1 MIYKINNFSLKSF
14 KNYTTPNNMLF
25 KKNNVFFGYNGKG
38 KTSLAK
44 GIEKEIRDIQGIN
57 DNEFRIFSK
66 DYLKLKLVNDKRRIK
81 GVKAVFGNKNVKN
94 DEEIEKLKEKIQ
106 DTTVLSNEIISNLKS
121 IDSLIKTIEDG
132 IRGSKKIRH
141 VSVTNHEELANFKA
155 TFQNMKATA
164 LKITTVDKL
173 ETINVEFDFERAK
186 LDLESLPTI
195 DLLNLTDD
203 LNTASKIVNS
213 PYKMEDIPATKVL
226 DWIEQGILLNKERE
240 KCLFCGSELTNYD
253 KIVENFKEFVNSTK
267 QKDERLLINFFEVL
281 KSEILKIENFISHE
295 QRFENCGINISSQ
308 IKALAEYKDRLCYFK
323 ERIDDKL
330 SNFESLIPIEFG
342 NIEIKRTI
350 ASGALFAIKHIV
362 SDSITRLT
370 KEESKFNDLLKGSIA
385 IKILS
390 NKKINEL
397 AKETNE
403 KIVKLKAIDESNLL
417 LNSQI
422 RDLRNK
428 VKATNDF
435 AIFINGVLLDLDFKF
450 KLDIIEEDYRI
461 TPLKSD
467 TEIDIDEISEGE
479 RNLLS
484 LLFFYFELFDD
495 DKQIHFKEDIRYVI
509 VDDPLSSLD
518 DNNRAYLISVIQL
531 LFKQNNVQVFVFT
544 HDWDAYCQLLY
555 NADKNNFGSFEI
567 KKDSNGVSNVEIG
580 KPTIT
585 PYEHD
590 FFELLDMSNK
600 TADSLDDCDIYHL
613 PNCMRRVL
621 ESFLKFKV
629 PNSSP
634 TNKNVANVSIGLFN
648 KDTLEAKEQTKL
660 MALLLVINSQSHKAA
675 RNSEEVFKA
684 LKFLISRIKVVDE
697 AHFNMLKNKKSLYD
711 QINGTNYSTHN

>member
-1 MIYKINNFSLKSF
+1 
-14 KNYTTPNNMLF
+14 MLF

-38 KTSLAK
+38 KSSLAK
-44 GIEKEIRDIQGIN
+44 GIEKEIRDQRGITDN
-57 DNEFRIFSK
+57 DFRIFSK

-94 DEEIEKLKEKIQ
+94 DEEIEQLKEKIQ
-106 DTTVLSNEIISNLKS
+106 DTTILSNEIISNLKS

-141 VSVTNHEELANFKA
+141 VSVTNYEELSNFKK
-155 TFQNMKATA
+155 TFQSMKEAA
-164 LKITTVDKL
+164 LKITTEDKL
-173 ETINVEFDFERAK
+173 ETINVDFDFERAK
-186 LDLESLPTI
+186 SDLESLPVI

-203 LNTASKIVNS
+203 LNTASEIVNS
-213 PYKMEDIPATKVL
+213 PYKVEDIPATKVL
-226 DWIEQGILLNKERE
+226 DWIEQGISLNKDSK
-240 KCLFCGSELTNYD
+240 KCLFCGSDLNNYGE
-253 KIVENFKEFVNSTK
+253 IVEHFKGFINSTK
-267 QKDERLLINFFEVL
+267 QKDERILLIFSEVL
-281 KSEILKIENFISHE
+281 NKEILKLQDFIGCE
-295 QRFENCGINISSQ
+295 QKFENCGINISSQ
-308 IKALAEYKDRLCYFK
+308 IKVLDDYKKWLCFCS
-323 ERIDDKL
+323 ERINDKL
-330 SNFESLIPIEFG
+330 SKFESIISVDFG
-342 NIEIKRTI
+342 DIEIKRTT
-350 ASGALFAIKHIV
+350 ASGALFTIKHIV
-362 SDSITRLT
+362 SDSITRLA
-370 KEESKFNDLLKGSIA
+370 KEESKLNDLLKGSIA
-385 IKILS
+385 LKILS

-403 KIVKLKAIDESNLL
+403 MIVKLKAIEESNLL

-422 RDLRNK
+422 RNLKNK
-428 VKATNDF
+428 VKVTSDF
-435 AIFINGVLLDLDFKF
+435 AIFINGILLDLDFKF

-461 TPLKSD
+461 IPLKSD

-495 DKQIHFKEDIRYVI
+495 DKQTHFKEDIQYVI

-518 DNNRAYLISVIQL
+518 DNNRAYLISILQL

-555 NADKNNFGSFEI
+555 NTDKNSFGSFEI
-567 KKDSNGVSNVEIG
+567 KKDKSGVSSVEIG

-590 FFELLDMSNK
+590 FFELLDVSNK
-600 TADSLDDCDIYHL
+600 TADSLDDGDIYHL

-634 TNKNVANVSIGLFN
+634 TNNNISNVSIGLFN
-648 KDTLEAKEQTKL
+648 KDTLEAKEQAKL
-660 MALLLVINSQSHKAA
+660 MSLLLVINSQSHEAA
-675 RNSEEVFKA
+675 RNSEEVYKA
-684 LKFLISRIKVVDE
+684 LNYLIARIKAIDE
-697 AHFNMLKNKKSLYD
+697 AHFNMLKNKKSQYD
-711 QINGTNYSTHN
+711 QINRTNHSVPN

>member
-1 MIYKINNFSLKSF
+1 
-14 KNYTTPNNMLF
+14 MLF

-38 KTSLAK
+38 KSSLAK
-44 GIEKEIRDIQGIN
+44 GIEKEIRDQRGITDN
-57 DNEFRIFSK
+57 DFRIFSK

-94 DEEIEKLKEKIQ
+94 DEEIEQLKEKIQ
-106 DTTVLSNEIISNLKS
+106 DTTILSNEITSNLKS

-141 VSVTNHEELANFKA
+141 VSVTNYEELSNFRK
-155 TFQNMKATA
+155 TFQCMKEAA
-164 LKITTVDKL
+164 LKITTEDKL
-173 ETINVEFDFERAK
+173 ETINVDFDFERAK
-186 LDLESLPTI
+186 SDLESLPVI
-195 DLLNLTDD
+195 DLLNLTGD
-203 LNTASKIVNS
+203 LNTASEIVNS
-213 PYKMEDIPATKVL
+213 PYKVEDIPATKVL
-226 DWIEQGILLNKERE
+226 DWIEQGISLNKDSK
-240 KCLFCGSELTNYD
+240 KCLFCGSDLNNYD
-253 KIVENFKEFVNSTK
+253 EIVEHFKGFINSTK
-267 QKDERLLINFFEVL
+267 QKDERILLIFSEVL
-281 KSEILKIENFISHE
+281 NKEILKLQDFIGCE
-295 QRFENCGINISSQ
+295 KKFENCGINISSQ
-308 IKALAEYKDRLCYFK
+308 IKVLDDYKKWLCFCS
-323 ERIDDKL
+323 ERINDKL
-330 SNFESLIPIEFG
+330 SKFESIISADFG
-342 NIEIKRTI
+342 DNEIKQTI
-350 ASGALFAIKHIV
+350 ASGALFTIKHIV

-370 KEESKFNDLLKGSIA
+370 KEENKLNDLLKGSIA
-385 IKILS
+385 LKILS

-403 KIVKLKAIDESNLL
+403 MIVKLKAIEESNLL

-422 RDLRNK
+422 RNLKNK
-428 VKATNDF
+428 VKVTSDF
-435 AIFINGVLLDLDFKF
+435 AIFINGILLDLDFKF

-461 TPLKSD
+461 IPLKSD

-495 DKQIHFKEDIRYVI
+495 DKQTHFKEDIQYVI

-518 DNNRAYLISVIQL
+518 DNNRAYLISILQL

-555 NADKNNFGSFEI
+555 NTDKNSFGSFEI
-567 KKDSNGVSNVEIG
+567 KKDKSGVSSVEIG

-590 FFELLDMSNK
+590 FFELLDVSNK
-600 TADSLDDCDIYHL
+600 TADSLDDGDIYHL

-634 TNKNVANVSIGLFN
+634 TNNNISNVGIGLFN
-648 KDTLEAKEQTKL
+648 KDTLEAKEQAKL
-660 MALLLVINSQSHKAA
+660 MSLLLVINSQSHEAA
-675 RNSEEVFKA
+675 RNSEEVYKA
-684 LKFLISRIKVVDE
+684 LNYLITRIKAIDE
-697 AHFNMLKNKKSLYD
+697 AHFNMLKNKKSQYD
-711 QINGTNYSTHN
+711 QINRTNHSVPN

>member
-1 MIYKINNFSLKSF
+1 
-14 KNYTTPNNMLF
+14 MLF

-38 KTSLAK
+38 KSSLAK
-44 GIEKEIRDIQGIN
+44 GIEKEIRDQRGITDN
-57 DNEFRIFSK
+57 DFRIFSK

-94 DEEIEKLKEKIQ
+94 DEEIEQLKEKIQ
-106 DTTVLSNEIISNLKS
+106 DTTILSNEITSNLKS

-141 VSVTNHEELANFKA
+141 VSVTNYEELSNFRK
-155 TFQNMKATA
+155 TFQSMKEAA
-164 LKITTVDKL
+164 LKITTEDKL
-173 ETINVEFDFERAK
+173 ETINVDFDFERAK
-186 LDLESLPTI
+186 SDLESLPVI
-195 DLLNLTDD
+195 DLLNLTGD
-203 LNTASKIVNS
+203 LNTASEIVNS
-213 PYKMEDIPATKVL
+213 PYKVEDIPATKVL
-226 DWIEQGILLNKERE
+226 DWIEQGISLNKDSK
-240 KCLFCGSELTNYD
+240 KCLFCGSDLNNYD
-253 KIVENFKEFVNSTK
+253 EIVEHFKGFINSTK
-267 QKDERLLINFFEVL
+267 QKDERILLIFSEVL
-281 KSEILKIENFISHE
+281 NKEILKLQDFIGCE
-295 QRFENCGINISSQ
+295 QKFENCGINISSQ
-308 IKALAEYKDRLCYFK
+308 IKVLDDYKKWLCFCS
-323 ERIDDKL
+323 ERINDKL
-330 SNFESLIPIEFG
+330 SKFESIISVDFG
-342 NIEIKRTI
+342 DIEIKRTI
-350 ASGALFAIKHIV
+350 ASGALFTIKHIV

-370 KEESKFNDLLKGSIA
+370 KEESKLNDLLKGSIA
-385 IKILS
+385 LKILS

-403 KIVKLKAIDESNLL
+403 MIVKLKAIEESNLL

-422 RDLRNK
+422 RNLKNK
-428 VKATNDF
+428 VKVTSDF
-435 AIFINGVLLDLDFKF
+435 AIFINGILLDLDFKF

-461 TPLKSD
+461 IPLKSD

-495 DKQIHFKEDIRYVI
+495 DKQTHFKEDIQYVI

-518 DNNRAYLISVIQL
+518 DNNRAYLISILQL

-555 NADKNNFGSFEI
+555 NTDKNSFGSFEI
-567 KKDSNGVSNVEIG
+567 KKDKSGVSSVEIG

-590 FFELLDMSNK
+590 FFELLDVSNK
-600 TADSLDDCDIYHL
+600 TADSLDDGDIYHL

-634 TNKNVANVSIGLFN
+634 TNNNISNVSIGLFN
-648 KDTLEAKEQTKL
+648 KDTLEAKEQAKL
-660 MALLLVINSQSHKAA
+660 MSLLLVINSQSHEAA
-675 RNSEEVFKA
+675 RNSEEVYKA
-684 LKFLISRIKVVDE
+684 LNYLITRIKAIDE
-697 AHFNMLKNKKSLYD
+697 AHFNMLKNKKSQYD
-711 QINGTNYSTHN
+711 QINRTNHSVLN

>member
-1 MIYKINNFSLKSF
+1 
-14 KNYTTPNNMLF
+14 MLF

-38 KTSLAK
+38 KSSLAK
-44 GIEKEIRDIQGIN
+44 GIEKEIRDQRGITDN
-57 DNEFRIFSK
+57 DFRIFSK

-94 DEEIEKLKEKIQ
+94 DEEIEQLKEKIQ
-106 DTTVLSNEIISNLKS
+106 DTTILSNEITSNLKS

-141 VSVTNHEELANFKA
+141 VSVTNYEELSNFRK
-155 TFQNMKATA
+155 TFQSMKEAA
-164 LKITTVDKL
+164 LKITTEDKL
-173 ETINVEFDFERAK
+173 ETINVDFDFDRAK
-186 LDLESLPTI
+186 SDLESLPVI
-195 DLLNLTDD
+195 DLLNLTGD
-203 LNTASKIVNS
+203 LNTASEIVNS
-213 PYKMEDIPATKVL
+213 PYKVEDIPATKVL
-226 DWIEQGILLNKERE
+226 DWIEQGISLNKDSK
-240 KCLFCGSELTNYD
+240 KCLFCGSDLNNYD
-253 KIVENFKEFVNSTK
+253 EIVEHFKGFINSTK
-267 QKDERLLINFFEVL
+267 QKDERILLIFSEVL
-281 KSEILKIENFISHE
+281 NKEILKLQDFIGCE
-295 QRFENCGINISSQ
+295 QKFENCGINISSQ
-308 IKALAEYKDRLCYFK
+308 IKVLDDYKKWLCFCS
-323 ERIDDKL
+323 ERINDKL
-330 SNFESLIPIEFG
+330 SKFESIISVDFG
-342 NIEIKRTI
+342 DIEIKRTI
-350 ASGALFAIKHIV
+350 ASGALFTIKHIV

-370 KEESKFNDLLKGSIA
+370 KEESKLNDLLKGSIA
-385 IKILS
+385 LKILS

-403 KIVKLKAIDESNLL
+403 MIVKLKAIEESNLL

-422 RDLRNK
+422 RNLKNK
-428 VKATNDF
+428 VKVTSDF
-435 AIFINGVLLDLDFKF
+435 AIFINGILLDLDFKF

-461 TPLKSD
+461 IPLKSD

-495 DKQIHFKEDIRYVI
+495 DKQTHFKEDIQYVI

-518 DNNRAYLISVIQL
+518 DNNRAYLISILQL

-555 NADKNNFGSFEI
+555 NTDKNSFGSFEI
-567 KKDSNGVSNVEIG
+567 KKDKSGVSSVEIG

-590 FFELLDMSNK
+590 FFELLDVSNK
-600 TADSLDDCDIYHL
+600 TADSLDDGDIYHL

-634 TNKNVANVSIGLFN
+634 TNNNISNVSIGLFN
-648 KDTLEAKEQTKL
+648 KDTLEAKEQAKL
-660 MALLLVINSQSHKAA
+660 MSLLLVINSQSHEAA
-675 RNSEEVFKA
+675 RNGEEVYKA
-684 LKFLISRIKVVDE
+684 LNYLITRIKAIDE
-697 AHFNMLKNKKSLYD
+697 AHFNMLKNKKSQYD
-711 QINGTNYSTHN
+711 QINRTNHSVPN